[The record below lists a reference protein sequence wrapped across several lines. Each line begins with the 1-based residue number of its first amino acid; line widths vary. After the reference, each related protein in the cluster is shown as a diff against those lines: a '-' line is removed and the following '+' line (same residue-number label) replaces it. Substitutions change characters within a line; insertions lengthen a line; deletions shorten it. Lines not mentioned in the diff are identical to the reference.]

1 MPARMC
7 TSNFSGEKIEIAVI
21 AISSFRFIFF
31 QFKMIFNLFL
41 IQKQISSTLWPSD
54 AYLPKVSARYG
65 HDDATEP
72 DYVQHEVN
80 VAINLDEHDVD
91 GVKGKLME
99 RYMKYVSKNLLEVR

>member
-7 TSNFSGEKIEIAVI
+7 TSNFSGEKIEIAI
-21 AISSFRFIFF
+21 IQISSFIFF
-31 QFKMIFNLFL
+31 QFKINLISFL